1 MENKPSGFKRW
12 LRRLGYVLL
21 IVGGL
26 LALYG
31 GIAFV
36 AWQNGRL
43 LQRQQ
48 IEQETAAELAR
59 QLELAQQ
66 DADNGNYDLALRRLE
81 WILTQQPEYPGVR
94 ELQTQTRFAR
104 DARLTPSPT
113 PTLTPTPTIT
123 PTPEPVAE
131 LERLQDLVEREEWAE
146 AISAIINFQAVN
158 PNYQRLLTDKL
169 LYDAYVAYGVELL
182 YGEQVELGLAYL
194 AQAEKLGALPVEV
207 SDQAAWGEMYLRGIA
222 FYGVNWNAAIGYF
235 YELCLAAPFYQ
246 NACEKLYTARIAY
259 GDQYAAAL
267 DWCPAERYYRDA
279 LNQTYS
285 RELAQQVDQ
294 AQQGCLDA
302 TPTPTITPEPT
313 ETPAVEA
320 TPTP

>member
-1 MENKPSGFKRW
+1 MENKPSGSKRW
-12 LRRLGYVLL
+12 LRRLGYALL
-21 IVGGL
+21 LVGAL

-36 AWQNGRL
+36 AWQNGRS

-48 IEQETAAELAR
+48 IETETAAELAR

-66 DADNGNYDLALRRLE
+66 DADNGSYDLALRRLE
-81 WILTQQPEYPGVR
+81 WILAQQPEYPGVR
-94 ELQTQTRFAR
+94 ELQAQTMLAR
-104 DARLTPSPT
+104 DTRLTPSPT

-123 PTPEPVAE
+123 PTPEPVSE
-131 LERLQDLVEREEWAE
+131 LEQLQDLVQQEEWAE
-146 AISAIINFQAVN
+146 AISAIISFQAAN
-158 PNYQRLLTDKL
+158 PNYQRLQTDKL
-169 LYDAYVAYGVELL
+169 LYDAYMAYGVELL

-194 AQAEKLGALPVEV
+194 SQAERLGALPIEV
-207 SDQAAWGEMYLRGIA
+207 ADQAAWGEMYLRGIA

-246 NACEKLYTARIAY
+246 NACEKLNTARIAY
-259 GDQYAAAL
+259 GDQYAAVL

-285 RELAQQVDQ
+285 RDLAQKVDQ
-294 AQQGCLDA
+294 ARQGCQEA
-302 TPTPTITPEPT
+302 TPTPTPTLEPT
-313 ETPAVEA
+313 VTPAVES
-320 TPTP
+320 TPIP

>member
-94 ELQTQTRFAR
+94 DLQTQTRFAR

-207 SDQAAWGEMYLRGIA
+207 RDQAAWGEMYLRGIA

-279 LNQTYS
+279 LNQTYN

-294 AQQGCLDA
+294 ARQGCLDA